1 MASKTQNMIKKV
13 TLIMGLAGLIRLV
26 TNTVFYQNIGLVEIK
41 HADQVIT
48 VGGTD
53 ADWGML
59 KADVKDTNGNCE

>member
-1 MASKTQNMIKKV
+1 
-13 TLIMGLAGLIRLV
+13 MGLAGLIRLV